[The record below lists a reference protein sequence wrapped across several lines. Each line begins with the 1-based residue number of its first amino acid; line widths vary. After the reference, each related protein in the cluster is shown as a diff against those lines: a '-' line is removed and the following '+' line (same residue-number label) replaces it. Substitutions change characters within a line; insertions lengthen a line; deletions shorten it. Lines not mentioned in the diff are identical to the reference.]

1 MCIHICSLKHKQM
14 LFMLIT
20 KSIRSREELGY
31 YRYNMAHRGSVPDVS
46 SLNRSILL
54 HKEPMPS
61 GV

>member
-1 MCIHICSLKHKQM
+1 M
-14 LFMLIT
+14 LFRLIT

-31 YRYNMAHRGSVPDVS
+31 YRYNMTYTGSVPDIS

-54 HKEPMPS
+54 HFNKESMPS